1 MTLLLFLSL
10 SLGSV
15 SIPKVGVAPVIDGK
29 IDSVWGYADSVSE
42 FVQIDPDEG
51 EAASELTKVFICR
64 DDKNIY
70 IAFKCFD
77 VEPLSLNVK
86 KVPRDYFDNEDNVA
100 ILFDTFGDKTTAYE
114 FMLNAAGVQY
124 DEKLSE
130 DGRAGDVSW
139 DGVWYSSVKVTD
151 YGYVAEIKIP
161 FKTLRFKKGMD
172 EWGVNFFRYISRNNE
187 SVTWAPLKQVEGI
200 RVSRCGVLKGI
211 PNTRQGLNL
220 EVYPVGLV
228 RYESWKTLEDRDVLT
243 CHPQAG
249 LDVGWGFTSSQL
261 SLTVLPDFAQIEA
274 DPGTINLSEY
284 EPYLDERRP
293 FFIESREVFAAPI
306 TLFYSRRIGK
316 KLPEG
321 EVPIL
326 GGAKYTGALGRVKFG
341 MLSAYTDSISPGED
355 WFEPRNLY
363 SVGRVKMGV
372 LKNSDIGFTY
382 SGVSGDSSFNNQKA
396 IGIDG
401 MFRTR
406 ELQLATQVAKSDSGY
421 AEEIALNWYA
431 RKFLVLAGYEN
442 YDTSFDVGEI
452 GFAPYV
458 GYKIYS
464 LMAGPQFFNKGPF
477 RKFVACA
484 GAGGTKKAG
493 NPSGNWIS
501 VRASPFFKNNYGGT
515 VNVYKGKG
523 YEMNREYDYSRLHVS
538 LYTDSRKAFV
548 LYEDMWYKS
557 FGFNYRRK
565 YFASTATNDL
575 IADLKV
581 NPSLSFL
588 LDLSNTFE
596 WRPSGDMEQ
605 ISWIL
610 RPTMQYALTKD
621 MQLRIYAEPNT
632 DTHIHQ
638 FNALLSYNFRPKSW
652 VFLAFNQTID
662 NVEDDMDMTDR
673 VVVTKVR
680 YLFFW

>member
-10 SLGSV
+10 GLGNV

-29 IDSVWGYADSVSE
+29 IDSVWGSADSVSE
-42 FVQIDPDEG
+42 FVQWDPEEG
-51 EAASELTKVFICR
+51 AFPSESTKVFICR

-70 IAFKCFD
+70 IVFKCFD
-77 VEPLSLNVK
+77 SEPLGLNVK
-86 KVPRDYFDNEDNVA
+86 KVPRDYFDNEDNVE
-100 ILFDTFGDKTTAYE
+100 IIFDTFGDKTTAYE

-124 DEKLSE
+124 DEKISQ
-130 DGRAGDVSW
+130 DGRAEDISW
-139 DGVWYSSVKVTD
+139 DGVWYSATKITE
-151 YGYVAEIKIP
+151 YGYVAEMKIP
-161 FKTLRFKKGMD
+161 FKTLRFKQGLD
-172 EWGVNFFRYISRNNE
+172 EWGVNFCRYISKNNE
-187 SVTWAPLKQVEGI
+187 SVSWAPLKQVEGM
-200 RVSRCGVLKGI
+200 RVSRSGALKGI

-220 EVYPVGLV
+220 EVYPVALL
-228 RYESWKTLEDRDVLT
+228 RYVATSEDTSLR
-243 CHPQAG
+243 PQAG

-261 SLTVLPDFAQIEA
+261 SLTVLPDFAQIEG
-274 DPGTINLSEY
+274 DPYTINLTQY

-293 FFIESREVFAAPI
+293 FFIESQEVFATPI
-306 TLFYSRRIGK
+306 KLFYSRRIGK

-326 GGAKYTGALGRVKFG
+326 GGAKYTGSLGRVKFG
-341 MLSAYTDSISPGED
+341 MLSAYTDSVSPEED

-363 SVGRVKMGV
+363 SVGRVKMGI

-382 SGVSGDSSFNNQKA
+382 SGVSGDSSFNNQKVM
-396 IGIDG
+396 GIDG
-401 MFRTR
+401 MFRTQQ
-406 ELQLATQVAKSDSGY
+406 LQCAAEVAKSDSGY

-431 RKFLVLAGYEN
+431 PKFLVLAGYEN

-484 GAGGTKKAG
+484 GAGGSQEAG

-501 VRASPFFKNNYGGT
+501 ARVNPCFKNNYGGNI
-515 VNVYKGKG
+515 NVYKGKG
-523 YEMNREYDYSRLHVS
+523 YEMNTEYDYSRLSVC
-538 LYTDSRKAFV
+538 LYTDFSKPFV
-548 LYEDMWYKS
+548 LSEEVWYKS
-557 FGFNYRRK
+557 YGFNYRSNRK
-565 YFASTATNDL
+565 YFAATGTNDF
-575 IADLKV
+575 IVDWKV
-581 NPSLSFL
+581 NPSLSFSL
-588 LDLSNTFE
+588 VVSNTFE
-596 WRPSGDMEQ
+596 WNPSGDMEQ

-610 RPTMQYALTKD
+610 LPTMQCALTKD
-621 MQLRIYAEPNT
+621 MQLRVYAEPNT

-638 FNALLSYNFRPKSW
+638 FNALISYNFRPKSW
-652 VFLAFNQTID
+652 LYLAFNQTVN

-673 VVVTKVR
+673 IAVTKVR